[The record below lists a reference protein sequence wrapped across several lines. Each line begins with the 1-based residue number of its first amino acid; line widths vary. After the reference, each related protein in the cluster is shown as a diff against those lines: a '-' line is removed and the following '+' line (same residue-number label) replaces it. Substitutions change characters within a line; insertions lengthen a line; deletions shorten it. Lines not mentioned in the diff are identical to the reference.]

1 MVCTLQNQEIPKKES
16 IILCFSSTK
25 YERPFHCCKK
35 ILKIMITSS
44 LGLSLGT
51 VLLKYV
57 NSKMIRK
64 YC

>member
-1 MVCTLQNQEIPKKES
+1 
-16 IILCFSSTK
+16 
-25 YERPFHCCKK
+25 
-35 ILKIMITSS
+35 MITSA

-64 YC
+64 DFQSIKESISTTLSPTD